1 MIQPKRLTT
10 ALLSA
15 LVLSAGSTYL
25 LSRRMDHQALAAR
38 RETVLYVSVSRSV
51 LSGELLK
58 ASDLQ
63 TIAWPSSNPI
73 KEAFTKVDEVA
84 GRTALYPLEPG
95 QPVIDKELTAPGA
108 GTGLASK
115 IPNGMRAIALKS
127 DEVVGVA
134 GFLNPGSHVDVLV
147 TYRSEHQTEPVTAT
161 VLQNAEVI
169 AAGQRVEPDPTG
181 KTAPAAATVVTLL
194 LTPPEAERA
203 LLASNQGS
211 VHFVL
216 RNSADTSKTDNTSV
230 SLSQLATGT
239 YTAVPVVNAPTLQPE
254 VKAEPR
260 KVVAKAPALHV
271 ERALQVETI
280 LGGQAAPAPSAERTQ
295 P

>member
-10 ALLSA
+10 ALVAA
-15 LVLSAGSTYL
+15 LALSAGCTYL

-38 RETVLYVSVSRSV
+38 RDTVYYVSASRSV

-58 ASDLQ
+58 PGDLHL
-63 TIAWPSSNPI
+63 TSWPASNPI
-73 KEAFTKVDEVA
+73 KEAFTKVEDVS

-230 SLSQLATGT
+230 SLSQLASGT
-239 YTAVPVVNAPTLQPE
+239 YTAMPVANTPTLQPE

-260 KVVAKAPALHV
+260 KVVVRAAVVHV
-271 ERALQVETI
+271 EKPLQVETI
-280 LGGQAAPAPSAERTQ
+280 LGGQTVAAPSAERTQ
-295 P
+295 Q